1 MSASDLPTIN
11 AMLNGLASVFL
22 LTGFV
27 FIRRKMI
34 PQHRAMM
41 IAAFV
46 TSGLFLISYVTYHL
60 SAHLITRFQGQG
72 IARTVYFAI
81 LISHSVLAVAV
92 PPMAIITLF
101 RGMKMKVEKHRAL
114 ARWTLPIWLYVSVT
128 GVAVYFMLYHI
139 YA

>member
-27 FIRRKMI
+27 FIRQKKI

-46 TSGLFLISYVTYHL
+46 TSGLFLISYVSYHL
-60 SAHLITRFQGQG
+60 SSHLITRFQGQG

-92 PPMAIITLF
+92 PPMAFVTLF
-101 RGMKMKVEKHRAL
+101 RGLKMKVEKHRAL